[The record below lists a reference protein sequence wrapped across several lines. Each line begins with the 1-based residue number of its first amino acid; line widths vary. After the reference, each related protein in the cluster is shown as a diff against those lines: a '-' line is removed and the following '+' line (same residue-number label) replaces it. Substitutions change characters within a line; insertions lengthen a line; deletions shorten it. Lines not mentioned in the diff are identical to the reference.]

1 MFDNLTARLSRTL
14 KNISGKG
21 RLTEDNI
28 KDTMREVRTA
38 LLEADVALPVVKSFT
53 QRVKERALGK
63 EVALS
68 LTPGQEFIRAVY
80 DELVN
85 TMGGE
90 NAAINLACQPP
101 AVILMAGLQG
111 AGKTTSA
118 AKLALYLNERLRKKV
133 MLVSA
138 DVYRP
143 AAIDQ
148 LKTLASQCGA
158 GFFPSD
164 TSQKPVDIANAAYR
178 QAKLEAYDVLIVDTA
193 GRLAVDEAMMKEIA
207 ELHKALNPI
216 ETYFVVD
223 AMTGQDA
230 AVTAKA
236 FAEALPL
243 TGVILTK
250 ADGDARGG
258 AALSVREITGKPIK
272 FIGMGE
278 KIEALEPFHPDRIAS
293 RILDMGDM
301 LSLIEDLQRKTDM
314 GEARKFADKIKKGQ
328 GFTFEDFKAQM
339 LQVKK
344 MGGMGGLLSHLPGA
358 GQLAE
363 QVKGKLNEKMIDHM
377 IAIIDSMTRKEREHP
392 EIIKASRK
400 RRIAMGAGVQ
410 ISEVNQLLR
419 QFDGISKMMKKMK
432 GGKLGRMAGMMKS
445 MMGAGRF
452 PGMPGR

>member
-1 MFDNLTARLSRTL
+1 M
-14 KNISGKG
+14 
-21 RLTEDNI
+21 
-28 KDTMREVRTA
+28 
-38 LLEADVALPVVKSFT
+38 
-53 QRVKERALGK
+53 
-63 EVALS
+63 
-68 LTPGQEFIRAVY
+68 
-80 DELVN
+80 
-85 TMGGE
+85 
-90 NAAINLACQPP
+90 
-101 AVILMAGLQG
+101 
-111 AGKTTSA
+111 
-118 AKLALYLNERLRKKV
+118 
-133 MLVSA
+133 
-138 DVYRP
+138 
-143 AAIDQ
+143 
-148 LKTLASQCGA
+148 
-158 GFFPSD
+158 
-164 TSQKPVDIANAAYR
+164 
-178 QAKLEAYDVLIVDTA
+178 
-193 GRLAVDEAMMKEIA
+193 
-207 ELHKALNPI
+207 
-216 ETYFVVD
+216 
-223 AMTGQDA
+223 
-230 AVTAKA
+230 
-236 FAEALPL
+236 
-243 TGVILTK
+243 
-250 ADGDARGG
+250 
-258 AALSVREITGKPIK
+258 REITGKPIK

>member
-118 AKLALYLNERLRKKV
+118 AKLALYLKERLRKKV

-164 TSQKPVDIANAAYR
+164 TSQKPVDIASAALR
-178 QAKLEAYDVLIVDTA
+178 QARLEAYDALIVDTA
-193 GRLAVDEAMMKEIA
+193 GRLAVDDAMMKEIA
-207 ELHKALNPI
+207 ELHKALDPI

-236 FAEALPL
+236 FAQALPL

-400 RRIAMGAGVQ
+400 RRIAAGAGVQ

-419 QFDGISKMMKKMK
+419 QFDGISKMMRKMK

>member
-1 MFDNLTARLSRTL
+1 MFDNLTARLTRTL

-90 NAAINLACQPP
+90 NEAINLACQPP

-118 AKLALYLNERLRKKV
+118 AKLALYLKERMRKKV

-148 LKTLASQCGA
+148 LKTLASQCGV
-158 GFFPSD
+158 GFFPSA
-164 TSQKPVDIANAAYR
+164 TSQKPVDIANAALKE
-178 QAKLEAYDVLIVDTA
+178 AKLEAYDVLILDTA

-207 ELHKALNPI
+207 ELHKAVNPI
-216 ETYFVVD
+216 ETFFVVD

-314 GEARKFADKIKKGQ
+314 GQAKKFAEKIKKGQ

-339 LQVKK
+339 LQIKK

-358 GQLAE
+358 GQIAE
-363 QVKGKLNEKMIDHM
+363 QVKGKINEKMIDHM
-377 IAIIDSMTRKEREHP
+377 IAIIDSMTVKEREHP

-410 ISEVNQLLR
+410 VSEVNQLLR

>member
-118 AKLALYLNERLRKKV
+118 AKLALYLKERLRKKV

-207 ELHKALNPI
+207 ELHKTLNPI